1 MSVFLNVQCNSFFS
15 IAGEKLPEL
24 LFYIGLFI
32 LLRHQIN
39 IHEELQKMLCE
50 DKPIAKFPAEV
61 WPLYIK
67 SSAHGRVL
75 KLVECD
81 LKHLSSYFKEVK
93 GRVTKAIKGKQNN
106 IAETINVFE
115 KNFLESEKFNQEA
128 YVEVIKA
135 IINELDKSGIKEPNF
150 VTKLKISMDP
160 FKYLDEEIDF
170 GLFYER

>member
-1 MSVFLNVQCNSFFS
+1 MRYRRNVSVFLNVQCNSFFS

-81 LKHLSSYFKEVK
+81 LKHVSSYFKEVK

-106 IAETINVFE
+106 IAETINGDVP
-115 KNFLESEKFNQEA
+115 L
-128 YVEVIKA
+128 
-135 IINELDKSGIKEPNF
+135 
-150 VTKLKISMDP
+150 
-160 FKYLDEEIDF
+160 
-170 GLFYER
+170 